1 AVRVH
6 ISHGDAG
13 NAMLRVADGPSFGM
27 GADIHGMDLAPLAVT
42 IDDLGDAVPVRI
54 GNGYVAY
61 ILAGRD
67 FPDRRMQGGIE
78 DRYLSPGRGTDDLLL
93 AVAVQVR
100 KSDLGSETVDV

>member
-27 GADIHGMDLAPLAVT
+27 GANIHGMDLAPLAVT
-42 IDDLGDAVPVRI
+42 IDDLGDAVPVNI
-54 GNGYVAY
+54 GDGYGTD

-67 FPDRRMQGGIE
+67 FPDWRLQGGIE
-78 DRYLSPGRGTDDLLL
+78 DRDLAPGRGTYDLLF

-100 KSDLGSETVDV
+100 K